1 MVEENKLSNAIQEV
15 LIDLDGFVVSEAEY
29 IIKEALSERNY
40 SLYLKFQRSCN

>member
-29 IIKEALSERNY
+29 IIKEALSELKRNATY
-40 SLYLKFQRSCN
+40 KKEQ